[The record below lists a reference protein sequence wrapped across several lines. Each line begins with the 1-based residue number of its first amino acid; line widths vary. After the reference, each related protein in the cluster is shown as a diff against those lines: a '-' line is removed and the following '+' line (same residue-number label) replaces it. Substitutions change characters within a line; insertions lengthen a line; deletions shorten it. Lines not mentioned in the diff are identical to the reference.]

1 MDKFIQN
8 LNYLLE
14 QKGISRNKLSK
25 EVGIGESTIRSWYK
39 GTIPTIDKVIKLS
52 QYFAIPLNE
61 LLGIENDYTDDEKRL
76 IEYYRTL
83 DKSSQNAMLTLF
95 NIKQQDEGKSLISKI
110 G

>member
-52 QYFAIPLNE
+52 QYFAIPINE
-61 LLGIENDYTDDEKRL
+61 LLGIENEYTEEEKKL

-95 NIKQQDEGKSLISKI
+95 NIKQNEGKSLISKI

>member
-52 QYFAIPLNE
+52 QYFAIPINE
-61 LLGIENDYTDDEKRL
+61 LLGIENEYTEDEKNL
-76 IEYYRTL
+76 IKYYRTL

-95 NIKQQDEGKSLISKI
+95 NIRHNEGKSLASKI

>member
-52 QYFAIPLNE
+52 QYFAIPINE
-61 LLGIENDYTDDEKRL
+61 LLGIENEYTEDEKNL
-76 IEYYRTL
+76 IKYYRTL

-95 NIKQQDEGKSLISKI
+95 NIRHTEGKSLASKI

>member
-52 QYFAIPLNE
+52 QYFAIPINE
-61 LLGIENDYTDDEKRL
+61 LLGIENEYTEDEKNL
-76 IEYYRTL
+76 IKYYRTL

-95 NIKQQDEGKSLISKI
+95 NIKHNEGKSLASKI

>member
-8 LNYLLE
+8 LNYQLE
-14 QKGISRNKLSK
+14 LKGISRNKLSK

-61 LLGIENDYTDDEKRL
+61 LLGIENEYTEDERNL
-76 IEYYRTL
+76 IKYYRNL

-95 NIKQQDEGKSLISKI
+95 NIKHNEGKSLTSKI

>member
-1 MDKFIQN
+1 MDKFIKN

-52 QYFAIPLNE
+52 QYFAIPINE
-61 LLGIENDYTDDEKRL
+61 LLGIENEYTEDEKNL
-76 IEYYRTL
+76 IKYYRTL

-95 NIKQQDEGKSLISKI
+95 NIRHNEGKSLASKI